1 MPEAFPQELF
11 ALLGMAE
18 FGQPGEP
25 ESLIPKITQEA
36 CRHDRDNA
44 LPRQLLYEP
53 LSATMP
59 TRGAPCEA
67 TLPTSTA
74 KKRRGAEAANPP
86 HACI

>member
-18 FGQPGEP
+18 VGQPGEP

-36 CRHDRDNA
+36 CRHDRHNA

-53 LSATMP
+53 LSAMMP
-59 TRGAPCEA
+59 TRGALRSDAAHKHCEEA
-67 TLPTSTA
+67 TRS
-74 KKRRGAEAANPP
+74 GGS
-86 HACI
+86 